1 MSDWCT
7 HGDDGSLGGCEVKQ
21 EMRLLKWEKE
31 GRVLKV
37 YKRDEGRETTIET
50 SSVYGSP
57 TFKGATESEFRWSV
71 G

>member
-1 MSDWCT
+1 M
-7 HGDDGSLGGCEVKQ
+7 KQ